1 MVRISIEGQGATL
14 EEAAKDLGASA
25 IAFIKRA
32 QEHQE
37 GKTEALATTPDP
49 KAPEAPKT
57 PAATKAEPAVGA
69 KMVNQARDQAV
80 AYAERNGGKALQKL
94 LAEFKI
100 KRVSELAKADYPRW
114 IEATAVPTE
123 AEEAEDVVEGEDLL
137 K

>member
-1 MVRISIEGQGATL
+1 MIRVSIEGQGGTL
-14 EEAAKDLGASA
+14 EEAAADLAATA

-32 QEHQE
+32 QEHG
-37 GKTEALATTPDP
+37 GKAETPATSPDP
-49 KAPEAPKT
+49 KTPEPAPESPKT
-57 PAATKAEPAVGA
+57 PAAAKAEPAVSA

-114 IEATAVPTE
+114 IEATALP
-123 AEEAEDVVEGEDLL
+123 AEAEDVVEGEDLL